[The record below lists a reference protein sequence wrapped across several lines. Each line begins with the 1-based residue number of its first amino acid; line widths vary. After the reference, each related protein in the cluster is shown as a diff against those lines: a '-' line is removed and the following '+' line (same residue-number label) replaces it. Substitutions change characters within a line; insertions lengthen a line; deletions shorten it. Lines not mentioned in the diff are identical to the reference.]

1 MKLLVKGHVN
11 DRGKD
16 AEFSS
21 VIDDLSIG
29 KKTPLAVQDVYL
41 QIKEVSPYVVDFLLI
56 RFETVDKLH
65 LRRDEKYEFTHRGNA
80 YEYRLE
86 FSLED

>member
-11 DRGKD
+11 DRGNH

-21 VIDDLSIG
+21 LIDDLSIG

-41 QIKEVSPYVVDFLLI
+41 QIKEISPYVVNFLLV
-56 RFETVDKLH
+56 RFDTVDEFH
-65 LRRDEKYEFTHRGNA
+65 LRHDEKYEFTHRGNA